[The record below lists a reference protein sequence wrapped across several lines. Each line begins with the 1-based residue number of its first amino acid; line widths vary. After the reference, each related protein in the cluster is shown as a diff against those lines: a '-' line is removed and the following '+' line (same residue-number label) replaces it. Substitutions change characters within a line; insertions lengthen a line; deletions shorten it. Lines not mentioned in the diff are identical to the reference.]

1 MNKGIYEK
9 VNFNVSERWKVN
21 YNRLLKLDP
30 SQIGELDDDIWIEYS
45 VDMLN
50 MVNEEDNIMLD
61 IGWYPEFSRKGSY
74 GLVLIE
80 DNDWQ
85 RPIETFVTKNTEE
98 LVNRIEE
105 ILDKY

>member
-1 MNKGIYEK
+1 MDKEIYEK
-9 VNFNVSERWKVN
+9 VNFKVPEKWKIN
-21 YNRLLKLDP
+21 YNKLLKLDP
-30 SQIGELDDDIWIEYS
+30 SKIREFDDDIWVQYS
-45 VDMLN
+45 EDMLN
-50 MVNEEDNIMLD
+50 MVNEESNIMLD
-61 IGWYPEFSRKGSY
+61 IGWYPGFSREGSY

-98 LVNRIEE
+98 LVKRIQE